1 MARADWVR
9 VGLIASGGYLQV
21 AELVS
26 ALEEAPF
33 S

>member
-1 MARADWVR
+1 MLQFCYID
-9 VGLIASGGYLQV
+9 LIASGKYLRV